1 MLFADVPVPKL
12 NPKQCAAITLT
23 PEGSPARISGD
34 WNLADVRMVPGVK
47 AYEECRRLRRE

>member
-1 MLFADVPVPKL
+1 MLFADVPVPKR
-12 NPKQCAAITLT
+12 NPKHCAAITLT

-47 AYEECRRLRRE
+47 ASEECRRLRRE